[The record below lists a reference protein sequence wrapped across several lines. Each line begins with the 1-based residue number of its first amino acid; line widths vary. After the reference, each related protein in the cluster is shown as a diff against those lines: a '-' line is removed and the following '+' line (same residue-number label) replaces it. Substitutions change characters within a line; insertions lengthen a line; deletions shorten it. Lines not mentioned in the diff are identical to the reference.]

1 MTIQAILFDYIGT
14 LVEPNNYSMHE
25 SKLKLHKALCQEG
38 LTTDVEKF
46 IEAYSKAHERHRLVR
61 YQKLKEVTNAI
72 WVAEALNSIHCK
84 VNIDDTR
91 LKSSL
96 NVFFQDFINSLKIR
110 PHAKQLIKTANKQCK
125 VGLISNFTYAPAIY
139 SSLRRHR
146 IGGFFGAII
155 VSESIGWR
163 KPHKIIFDAALQA
176 LQVKPEEAV
185 FIGDSPLED
194 IYGAKNA
201 GLRTIF
207 VPSRFNT
214 LQDLEESGMKSDLV
228 FQDLAEICKRL
239 PEIANST

>member
-1 MTIQAILFDYIGT
+1 LTIQAILFDYIGT

-25 SKLKLHKALCQEG
+25 SQLKLHRALCQEG
-38 LTTDVEKF
+38 LATDVGEF
-46 IEAYSKAHERHRLVR
+46 IEAYCKAHERHRLVR

-84 VNIDDTR
+84 VNIDDAR
-91 LKSSL
+91 LKSAL
-96 NVFFQDFINSLKIR
+96 NVFFQDFINSLKVR
-110 PHAKQLIKTANKQCK
+110 PHAKQLLKTANMHCK

-146 IGGFFGAII
+146 IGCFFRAII
-155 VSESIGWR
+155 VSESVGWR
-163 KPHKIIFDAALQA
+163 KPHRIIFDAALRA

-194 IYGAKNA
+194 IDGAKKA

-214 LQDLEESGMKSDLV
+214 LRDVEESGVRSDMV
-228 FQDLAEICKRL
+228 FQDLAQICKRL